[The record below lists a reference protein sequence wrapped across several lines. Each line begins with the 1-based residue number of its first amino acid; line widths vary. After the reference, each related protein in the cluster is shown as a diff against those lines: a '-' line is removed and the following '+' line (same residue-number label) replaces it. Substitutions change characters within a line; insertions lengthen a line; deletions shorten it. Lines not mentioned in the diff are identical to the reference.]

1 MFLKETAPSSGN
13 AALNF
18 SWYSGIPAIFAAASA
33 SVALAISTG
42 LSNGPPACSS
52 TSAARPSQ
60 NWLPNKAAFR
70 AVGELRP
77 PNWLLWPALVGML
90 STPAVAK
97 LWQELQ
103 LTVLPLDRRFSYQSC
118 WPSLTCSSVNGR
130 TFCIS
135 AKSGKGLNVACARSN
150 RALSSS
156 ETLAEF

>member
-1 MFLKETAPSSGN
+1 
-13 AALNF
+13 
-18 SWYSGIPAIFAAASA
+18 
-33 SVALAISTG
+33 
-42 LSNGPPACSS
+42 
-52 TSAARPSQ
+52 
-60 NWLPNKAAFR
+60 
-70 AVGELRP
+70 
-77 PNWLLWPALVGML
+77 ML

-135 AKSGKGLNVACARSN
+135 AASGKGLNVACARSN

-156 ETLAEF
+156 ETLAEFWGAETAAVLAAASAALAAEAAWGVSVVYAVFSPQAVNAAETAKARTIWWSFKRGIGGSFVMHLLCNDLLVATAVFELYKISCF